1 MFITVATIDPLLSID
16 YGYDALGNIT
26 GLIYNSDNLTES
38 RVYSYDELN
47 RLRTITIGG
56 TPTEAISYNAACD
69 NIQSKAGVIY
79 GYDSIHPHAV
89 NELDSVQNYTYDAK
103 GSMTIRNLDGTTF
116 ALDYDPENRLPS
128 ITRGTLTA
136 RYVFDGNGRRVLA
149 VVGDTCTVYVNEYF
163 DVNLENG
170 AKVNQDLTIENI
182 DICENRYCIFIPL
195 ALSDIE
201 AIGKKIGDFGTT
213 TFITESMEPDNSNV
227 TWRIY
232 YPAGGLRVQTTT
244 GDVLSYLVQD
254 HLNSTSLH

>member
-1 MFITVATIDPLLSID
+1 MILKP
-16 YGYDALGNIT
+16 
-26 GLIYNSDNLTES
+26 
-38 RVYSYDELN
+38 R
-47 RLRTITIGG
+47 
-56 TPTEAISYNAACD
+56 
-69 NIQSKAGVIY
+69 
-79 GYDSIHPHAV
+79 
-89 NELDSVQNYTYDAK
+89 
-103 GSMTIRNLDGTTF
+103 
-116 ALDYDPENRLPS
+116 PS

-149 VVGDTCTVYVNEYF
+149 VVGDTRTVDVNEYF

-182 DICENRYCIFIPL
+182 HICENRYCIFIRL

-244 GDVLSYLVQD
+244 GDVLSYLCKITQFD
-254 HLNSTSLH
+254 LTSLNTSGSITEEMVYLAFGETRYSFGATPTDWLSTGI